1 MTSGGCSQDYVGCPS
16 LPRRPLPVA
25 GVRGYITP
33 GKLFYSSVNKR
44 LSHKSGITVVT
55 DSNGVNLSDDGDIA
69 NPFTDY
75 FASAGVPSNHSI
87 PHCRNPEVPSLDSI
101 DIVEHDIMAAIDKL

>member
-1 MTSGGCSQDYVGCPS
+1 M
-16 LPRRPLPVA
+16 
-25 GVRGYITP
+25 
-33 GKLFYSSVNKR
+33 
-44 LSHKSGITVVT
+44 SHKSGITVVT